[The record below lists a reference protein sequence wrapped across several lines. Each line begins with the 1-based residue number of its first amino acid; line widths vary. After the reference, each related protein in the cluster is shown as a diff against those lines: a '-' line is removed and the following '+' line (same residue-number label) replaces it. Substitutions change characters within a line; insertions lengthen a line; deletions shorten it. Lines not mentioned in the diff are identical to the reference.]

1 MDKSRDSQVTTTASV
16 PHRLQGTGVC
26 PGVVIGSAFVINHDE
41 PQITEREIGADQID
55 QQISIFEEALIET
68 RRQIRDVQQNLGD
81 QAGVRD
87 ARLLDAHLMVLDD
100 RAFVEEV
107 ITRIRTEKRNVEWV
121 VGEVSGLYIKALSAV
136 QDDYL
141 RERVADIKDV
151 SRRIIRNITGEKSVS
166 LADIRE
172 KRIVIAHDLAPSETA
187 GAPKDLVLGFAT
199 ELGSPTSHTALMAR
213 ALEIPAIVGLHNVTG
228 VIMSGDEVLI
238 DGNRGI
244 LVLKPT
250 EKELEEYGRVA
261 ATRQHIVEGF
271 SNLKDQPAETTD
283 GKRIVLSANAENID
297 EIDSIVSY
305 GAEGIGLFRTE
316 YLCMSGSRDVSE
328 SSQTRIYSEVAKR
341 LAPAPVIIRTMDI
354 GGDKYLDGDDAER
367 EPNPFLG
374 CRSIRLSLR
383 YPDVFKEQL
392 RAILRASAD
401 GCVRLMYP
409 MISSEAELD
418 KANALLEE
426 CKDELRKQQVD
437 FDEDIQTGIMIEIPG
452 AALMAE
458 RLARKVSFFS
468 IGTNDLIQY
477 TLAVDRVNDSVA
489 YLYDPTHPGVLE
501 LIRLTI
507 RAAHKNKIWCG
518 VCGEM
523 GANPLLVPVLI
534 GMGIDEL
541 SVAPSVVPL
550 IKDVVRKLSLKEAE
564 ELAKAVAST
573 ESSSAALKLCR
584 DLLKR
589 IAPEVLEL
597 I

>member
-1 MDKSRDSQVTTTASV
+1 MEKSRDSQETTASV

-26 PGVVIGSAFVINHDE
+26 PGVIMGTAFVIKHDE
-41 PQITEREIGADQID
+41 PQIVERDIGSDEIDH
-55 QQISIFEEALIET
+55 QISMFEEALIET
-68 RRQIRDVQQNLGD
+68 RRQIRDVQANLGK
-81 QAGVRD
+81 QVGVRD

-107 ITRIRTEKRNVEWV
+107 ITRVRTEKRNIEWV
-121 VGEVSGLYIKALSAV
+121 VSEVSEQYVKALSAV

-151 SRRIIRNITGEKSVS
+151 ARRIIRNLTGEKSVS
-166 LADIRE
+166 LDE
-172 KRIVIAHDLAPSETA
+172 MTGKRIVIAHDLAPSETA
-187 GAPKDLVLGFAT
+187 SAPKGMVLGFAT

-228 VIMSGDEVLI
+228 VVMTGDEVLI

-250 EKELEEYGRVA
+250 EQELEEYGRVA
-261 ATRQHIVEGF
+261 ATRRHIVEGF

-297 EIDSIVSY
+297 EIDSIISY
-305 GAEGIGLFRTE
+305 GANGIGLFRTE
-316 YLCMSGSRDVSE
+316 YLCMSGNCDVSE
-328 SSQTRIYSEVAKR
+328 AAQTRIYSEVARR

-354 GGDKYLDGDDAER
+354 GGDKYLENDGAER

-383 YPDVFKEQL
+383 YPDIFKEQL
-392 RAILRASAD
+392 RAILRASAE
-401 GCVRLMYP
+401 GNVRLMYP

-418 KANALLEE
+418 QANALLEE
-426 CKDELRKQQVD
+426 CKNELRQQQVK
-437 FDEDIQTGIMIEIPG
+437 FDADIQTGIMIEIPG
-452 AALMAE
+452 AALIAG
-458 RLARKVSFFS
+458 RLAKKVSFFS

-507 RAAHKNKIWCG
+507 KAAHDNKIWCG

-523 GANPLLVPVLI
+523 GANPLMVPILI

-550 IKDVVRKLSLKEAE
+550 IKDVVRKLSLKDAEA
-564 ELAKAVAST
+564 LAHAVACA
-573 ESSSAALKLCR
+573 ESSAEAGKLCR
-584 DLLKR
+584 KLLKR